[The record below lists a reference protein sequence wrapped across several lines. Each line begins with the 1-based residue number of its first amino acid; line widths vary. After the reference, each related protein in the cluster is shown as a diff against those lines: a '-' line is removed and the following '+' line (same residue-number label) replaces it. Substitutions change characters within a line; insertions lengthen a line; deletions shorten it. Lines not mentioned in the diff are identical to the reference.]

1 MTPFKHAEFPPY
13 ATDTWTEHWLPVKGI
28 KGFVSAS
35 PWGALNVTREGDRLV
50 IRISPA
56 RPLRDKLEVFDG
68 NRLLATRELT
78 LKPMQPVEEIVPLA
92 APPKALRVCVGGDKL
107 QYTAGDGDVLSRP
120 TAAPPGFDWN
130 SVYGLYLKGKE
141 DARQRAYVKAA
152 EAFRVVPEA
161 GHQLPAGPGRVGRAG
176 QPPRATPPPRSASPA
191 TR

>member
-1 MTPFKHAEFPPY
+1 M
-13 ATDTWTEHWLPVKGI
+13 
-28 KGFVSAS
+28 
-35 PWGALNVTREGDRLV
+35 
-50 IRISPA
+50 
-56 RPLRDKLEVFDG
+56 
-68 NRLLATRELT
+68 
-78 LKPMQPVEEIVPLA
+78 PLA

-107 QYTAGDGDVLSRP
+107 QYTAGDDDVLSRP

-161 GHQLPAGPGRVGRAG
+161 GHQLPARPWSSW
-176 QPPRATPPPRSASPA
+176 PRSPTAAPTPPPRSASPA